1 MQNLVNIS
9 IDDVSPHPRSSI
21 KVVDR
26 CFELINIFPN
36 IKFSLFVPV
45 AYWRTMR
52 KEVSTPTPL
61 CIEEY
66 PYFCKFIENLPKKN
80 FEICFHGVYHGIPG
94 KSDNDEF
101 QSLSY
106 EEALKKFTDM
116 KKIVKSSG
124 LEKTFKPIFRP
135 PAWRMSPGSIRAAR
149 AAGIR
154 VLALSEK
161 EYAKKTYAGEDE
173 KFRSVLYY
181 SCNPPFDPLF
191 LSQKTEIVYHAC
203 EWDKNYLSKIL
214 TKNLIDF
221 LKLNEDEVKF
231 SFIEGMTN
239 ESKENSK
246 N

>member
-9 IDDVSPHPRSSI
+9 IDDVSPHPKSSI

-26 CFELINIFPN
+26 CFELIDIFPN

-45 AYWRTMR
+45 AYWRTIR
-52 KEVSTPTPL
+52 REVSTPAPL
-61 CIEEY
+61 RIEKY
-66 PYFCKFIENLPKKN
+66 PDFCKFIENLPKKN

-106 EEALKKFTDM
+106 EEAFKKFTDM
-116 KKIVKSSG
+116 KQIVKSSG

-135 PAWRMSPGSIRAAR
+135 PAWRMSPGSIQAAR
-149 AAGIR
+149 DAGIR

-173 KFRSVLYY
+173 KFTSVLYY
-181 SCNPPFDPLF
+181 NCNPPFDPLF

-203 EWDKNYLSKIL
+203 EWDKNYLSKEMSRELSYFLKI
-214 TKNLIDF
+214 NRDNIDF
-221 LKLNEDEVKF
+221 CFIADMINE
-231 SFIEGMTN
+231 TQQN
-239 ESKENSK
+239 PEN
-246 N
+246 